1 MFAAKGLS
9 AGMCLFSGQHN
20 DHTPKEYT
28 CLEEMMDAYHLLLYA
43 VDEITCIK

>member
-20 DHTPKEYT
+20 DHTPKEYSS
-28 CLEEMMDAYHLLLYA
+28 LKEMMDAYYLLLYA
-43 VDEITCIK
+43 VDEVAAIK